1 MVMIARSPCCG
12 LEIAYDNWLK
22 EHVMERE
29 PSVKMP

>member
-1 MVMIARSPCCG
+1 MTSYCG

-29 PSVKMP
+29 SSVKMP